1 MFWIF
6 RKKFLLHSLSQQHSV
21 TEHKQNDEL
30 LVWMF
35 GLVIFNV
42 TCNVQRSKQLS
53 SWPSLG
59 ILQSSILS
67 LPCVVS
73 SAFVYSGV
81 FSSALQCAVGARLL
95 FSASLNN
102 SIQFL
107 FNVAFLETCIA
118 FLFLYRCLF
127 LGCYQMLKIALK
139 KGPGSLPLLSALNCI

>member
-1 MFWIF
+1 MMNYW
-6 RKKFLLHSLSQQHSV
+6 
-21 TEHKQNDEL
+21 
-30 LVWMF
+30 F

-42 TCNVQRSKQLS
+42 TCSVQRSKQLS
-53 SWPSLG
+53 SWPVFG

-73 SAFVYSGV
+73 SAFVYNGV
-81 FSSALQCAVGARLL
+81 FSSALQCAVGACLL

-118 FLFLYRCLF
+118 FLFLYRYLF
-127 LGCYQMLKIALK
+127 LGYY
-139 KGPGSLPLLSALNCI
+139 